1 MNKPAFRQIEAE
13 IPRLRRFARYL
24 ARDIDLADDLVQECL
39 LRAVSRID
47 TWEPGTN
54 LRAWLLAI
62 LRNVFLSELRRVRRS
77 PVHSEPDEGR
87 LSAAQ
92 EKASATHQ
100 CEPEFVIY
108 LASVQCA
115 FDRLSEEHREI
126 LALVAIED
134 LTYEEAAAVLDIPI
148 GTVRSRL
155 SRARTALRELMA
167 HKGGKTDRT
176 ISSCTN
182 ARAASHHSS

>member
-1 MNKPAFRQIEAE
+1 MNNPAFREIEAE

-47 TWEPGTN
+47 TWEPGPN

-62 LRNVFLSELRRVRRS
+62 LRNVFLSELQRVRRS
-77 PVHSEPDEGR
+77 PVHNEPDEER

-92 EKASATHQ
+92 EAGATHQ

-115 FDRLSEEHREI
+115 FDRLSGEHREI

-134 LTYEEAAAVLDIPI
+134 MTYEEAAAVLDIPI

-155 SRARTALRELMA
+155 SRARTALRDLMA
-167 HKGGKTDRT
+167 HNGGKTDRT
-176 ISSCTN
+176 ISSCAS